1 MDKAQSL
8 AVNVRPES
16 TLLCVCVCV
25 CVCVMLFLLL
35 LKGPYPKA
43 YMILGP
49 YWCS

>member
-8 AVNVRPES
+8 AVDVRPES
-16 TLLCVCVCV
+16 TLFIFF
-25 CVCVMLFLLL
+25 VMLLLL

-43 YMILGP
+43 YMTLGP